1 MVTVTPFGQ
10 TPAGAEAHLFE
21 LSSGGTVVRVS
32 DFGATLVG
40 VIVPDAEGTRAD
52 VVLGFDTLERYA
64 GSNPACYG
72 CTIGPVA
79 NRTDRGEVPVDG
91 EVWHLKPNEGPNN
104 LHTDLDHGLHKRLW
118 SAAVD
123 KNACRV
129 TFTCALSHGE
139 LGLPGERVF
148 TAAYE
153 LADTGALTLTY
164 RCETDRP
171 TFANMTNHA
180 YFNLAGHNA
189 GSVADHVV
197 RVHAARYLP
206 VREDSVSA
214 GEIADVSGT
223 PFDLREGAP
232 LAAGIN
238 AHDPLI
244 ERAHGFDHCLCVNGY
259 AEDAAPRPALEAWDP
274 ASGRTMEVRIT
285 APGAHLYTGNWL
297 GDADAKDGVSYGAHA
312 GFAFE
317 PEFYPDCAHHP
328 TWPQPTCTPDHPYEA
343 AIVYRFGTK

>member
-40 VIVPDAEGTRAD
+40 VVVPDAEGTRAD
-52 VVLGFDTLERYA
+52 VVLSFDTLEGYA

-79 NRTDRGEVPVDG
+79 NRTDRGEVPVGG
-91 EVWHLKPNEGPNN
+91 EIWHLEPNEGPNN
-104 LHTDLDHGLHKRLW
+104 LHTDLDRGLHKRLW

-189 GSVADHVV
+189 GSVAGHVV

-232 LAAGIN
+232 LAAGKIDN
-238 AHDPLI
+238 SI
-244 ERAHGFDHCLCVNGY
+244 E
-259 AEDAAPRPALEAWDP
+259 
-274 ASGRTMEVRIT
+274 SIIQ
-285 APGAHLYTGNWL
+285 
-297 GDADAKDGVSYGAHA
+297 K
-312 GFAFE
+312 
-317 PEFYPDCAHHP
+317 
-328 TWPQPTCTPDHPYEA
+328 EA
-343 AIVYRFGTK
+343 AATAMQFRK